1 MVSRGFHRALSRG
14 RAEEACSAARAA
26 SHTVHSTRRAWT
38 GTAARAAMS
47 ALAGVMTLSGC
58 AGISTL
64 SSEVASYG
72 DWPKG
77 QAPGTYAFERLPS
90 QQARA
95 QEQDLLEGAVRPALE
110 AAGFKPAPAGAEPQ
124 VQVLVGARVTRAD
137 RSPWDDPL
145 WWRGSYGYWR
155 YGPWPGPSW
164 RLGLRMD
171 SPRYDREVAVLL
183 RDRASGKALYEA
195 RASHDGYSAGNSA
208 LLSALFSA
216 ALKDFPAVGPN
227 PRTVVVPLAP

>member
-1 MVSRGFHRALSRG
+1 MVARGCARALRCDAGWGRG
-14 RAEEACSAARAA
+14 LRAVLAA
-26 SHTVHSTRRAWT
+26 SAM
-38 GTAARAAMS
+38 AAM
-47 ALAGVMTLSGC
+47 LAGC
-58 AGISTL
+58 AGLSTL

-72 DWPKG
+72 EWPQG
-77 QAPGTYAFERLPS
+77 QDPGTYAFERLPS

-95 QEQDLLEGAVRPALE
+95 QQQDALEAAARPALE
-110 AAGFKPAPAGAEPQ
+110 AAGFKPAPAGSEPQ
-124 VQVLVGARVTRAD
+124 VLVQVGARVTLAD

-145 WWRGSYGYWR
+145 WWPGSFGYWR

-183 RDRASGKALYEA
+183 RDRATGKPVYES
-195 RASHDGYSAGNSA
+195 RASNDGYSMGNAA
-208 LLSALFSA
+208 LLAAMFAA
-216 ALKDFPAVGPN
+216 ALRDFPATGLN

>member
-1 MVSRGFHRALSRG
+1 MVARVVPQALRADTGWG
-14 RAEEACSAARAA
+14 RRLRAVLAAGMA
-26 SHTVHSTRRAWT
+26 
-38 GTAARAAMS
+38 TAT
-47 ALAGVMTLSGC
+47 LAGC
-58 AGISTL
+58 AGLSTL

-72 DWPKG
+72 EWPQG
-77 QAPGTYAFERLPS
+77 HAAGTYAFERLPS

-95 QEQDLLEGAVRPALE
+95 QQQDALEAAARPALE
-110 AAGFKPAPAGAEPQ
+110 AAGFKPAAAGSEPQ
-124 VQVLVGARVTRAD
+124 VLVQVGARVTLAD

-145 WWRGSYGYWR
+145 WWRGSFGYWR

-183 RDRASGKALYEA
+183 RDRATGKPVYES
-195 RASHDGYSAGNSA
+195 RASNDGYSTGNAA
-208 LLSALFSA
+208 LLAAMFAA
-216 ALKDFPAVGPN
+216 ALKDFPATGLN